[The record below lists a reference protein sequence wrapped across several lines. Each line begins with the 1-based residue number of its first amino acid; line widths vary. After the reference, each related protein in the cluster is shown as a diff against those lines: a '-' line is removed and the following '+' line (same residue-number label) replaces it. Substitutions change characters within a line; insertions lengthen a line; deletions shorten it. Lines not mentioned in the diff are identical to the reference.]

1 MTKNIELLQ
10 MFISK
15 LCHDLAGSVSTIYN
29 CVDLIDEEQDAI
41 KNQSRVL
48 LSQETKNLVSKIKLY
63 RHVYGYSNN
72 ALPISEVVGLLKE
85 HLPNEKMTVETSVQ
99 DSSSMIDANLAKVL
113 FCLFTFFYDNS
124 RGNGVIHLSCD
135 KNTNIKLM
143 VPSSVFEFN
152 SNTLQ
157 ILNNKNSK
165 EEVTIKNCREFYIN
179 ALSERVKYAILV
191 ESNGQYNEIMIR
203 KNKEGL

>member
-10 MFISK
+10 MLVSK

-29 CVDLIDEEQDAI
+29 CVDLIDEEQAVI
-41 KNQSRVL
+41 KNQSRIL

-63 RHVYGYSNN
+63 RHVYGHSNS
-72 ALPISEVVGLLKE
+72 ALPMSEVAGLLKA
-85 HLPNEKMTVETSVQ
+85 HLPNEKMKIEILAH
-99 DSSSMIDANLAKVL
+99 DSSLIVDADIAKAL

-124 RGNGVIHLSCD
+124 RGDGVIHLSYD
-135 KNTNIKLM
+135 KNTNIKLR

-152 SNTLQ
+152 LNSLQ
-157 ILNNKNSK
+157 ILNNKNAQ
-165 EEVTIKNCREFYIN
+165 EEITIKNCREFYIK
-179 ALSERVKYAILV
+179 ALSEGAKYAIIV